1 MRKVILSIFFL
12 LPLSLAQA
20 NQMCDKKRQLSIS
33 LDDFTINDDNTITDH
48 QTGLMW
54 KRCLE
59 GQKGKNCQND
69 KAQSYTWSKA
79 FEYAKKHKFATYSD
93 WRIPKRK
100 ELASIIEHQCYLPA
114 INSTLFPNEQGSFVW
129 SSSQLDN
136 DMYKIWTVY
145 FKYGVDIAK
154 DKDYIFHVRL
164 VRDLD

>member
-1 MRKVILSIFFL
+1 MWKVILGIFFL
-12 LPLSLAQA
+12 LPLSFTQA
-20 NQMCDKKRQLSIS
+20 NQICNKNKQSSIS
-33 LDDFTINDDNTITDH
+33 IDDFTIHDDNTVSDK

-59 GQKGKNCQND
+59 GQTGKSCQND

-79 FEYAKKHKFATYSD
+79 FEYAKKHKFAGYND
-93 WRIPKRK
+93 WRLPKQK
-100 ELASIIEHQCYLPA
+100 ELISIIEHQCYLPA

-136 DMYKIWTVY
+136 DMYQIWTIY
-145 FKYGVDIAK
+145 FTYGVNIAK
-154 DKDYIFHVRL
+154 DKDYIFNVRL